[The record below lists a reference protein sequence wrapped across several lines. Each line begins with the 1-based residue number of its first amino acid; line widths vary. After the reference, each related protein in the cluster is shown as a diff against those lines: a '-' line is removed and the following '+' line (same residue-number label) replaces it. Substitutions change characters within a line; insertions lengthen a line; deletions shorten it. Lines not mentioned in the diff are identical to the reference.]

1 MDRPVFLAT
10 MVAWLRAGYP
20 DGVPEQDYQPLF
32 ALLRRQLSD
41 EEVKAVAKQLIRG
54 ARKGGDDA
62 AISRV
67 DLGVLITKYTNGM
80 PAHADLQ
87 RVQARLEKK
96 GWPLQDAR

>member
-1 MDRPVFLAT
+1 MDRPVFLAA

-54 ARKGGDDA
+54 ARKVGDDT

-67 DLGVLITKYTNGM
+67 DLGVLISKYINGV